1 MKIKYLFIPFLFLCF
16 SFVSFSQ
23 QANSSAYFDPIVYN
37 GLTRIEHN
45 NTGSN
50 NIDLSKVKG
59 SPYENNNFQ
68 SGKAIDLNSKR
79 TEVFYIRYNIYN
91 DVIEL
96 KTNLSDKAGNGL
108 IKSEKVYVI
117 INNKKYYYKKYL
129 ENNSNTKEGY
139 FILLKKGN
147 HSSLYLKKIKKFK
160 DKVIPQNSI
169 EKEKPAEFIDDHAY
183 YLQKGD
189 ILVKV
194 LSRKKKFLEQHPD
207 ISKKLGKYMKSE
219 KINLKSE
226 KDIIKLFNY
235 MDTLLK

>member
-1 MKIKYLFIPFLFLCF
+1 MKAKYLFTTFLFLCI
-16 SFVSFSQ
+16 SFFSFSQ
-23 QANSSAYFDPIVYN
+23 QTNGSAYFDPIVYN

-45 NTGSN
+45 NMGSN
-50 NIDLSKVKG
+50 NIDLSEVRG
-59 SPYENNNFQ
+59 TPYENNNFQ
-68 SGKAIDLNSKR
+68 TGKATDLNTGR

-96 KTNLSDKAGNGL
+96 KTNPSDKAGKGL
-108 IKSEKVYVI
+108 IKSEKIYVT
-117 INNKKYYYKKYL
+117 INGKKYQYKKYIK
-129 ENNSNTKEGY
+129 NNSNTKEGY

-160 DKVIPQNSI
+160 DKVVPQNSI

-189 ILVKV
+189 VLVQV
-194 LSRKKKFLEQHPD
+194 SSRKKKFLEQYPE
-207 ISKKLGKYMKSE
+207 ISKKLGKYIKSE
-219 KINLKSE
+219 RINLKSE
-226 KDIIKLFNY
+226 KDLIKLFGY